1 MKEYISLEAKQY
13 SVKRL
18 LELSEKFPVVKWK
31 KSELV
36 MLDTGC
42 HDLDIDKPVI
52 MSHAGTTWVL
62 LSSGNLKEDTSGF
75 VEVKLAIKYAIKPA
89 AKDAQYEETKVE
101 SAYHRANRR
110 RTYDDK
116 SSYRKQGRTP

>member
-1 MKEYISLEAKQY
+1 MKEYITLEARQY

-31 KSELV
+31 KSELT

-52 MSHAGTTWVL
+52 MSYAGTTWVL
-62 LSSGNLKEDTSGF
+62 LSNGNLKEDTSGF
-75 VEVKLAIKYAIKPA
+75 VAVKLAIKYAIKPA
-89 AKDAQYEETKVE
+89 AKDAQYEETQLE
-101 SAYHRANRR
+101 TTHNRANRR
-110 RTYDDK
+110 RAYDDRP
-116 SSYRKQGRTP
+116 SHRKQGRTP